1 MYKLTPTTLKN
12 ITLFWRWFLNHEI
25 EILKALLYQE
35 NYNDIFNNLNKKL
48 NTISSQIGFV
58 IKGTDNPNQKL
69 KIIFTAH
76 GNKKL
81 IPKVEA
87 IRQKAPT
94 FLNWQVES
102 FIKPVEDIEQ
112 FKQGL
117 DEAYIFPDFEL
128 KTSEAY
134 FSILDYDVDKKKL
147 NLIVYLKNYC
157 FHFDNSFLQE
167 AVYIMIED
175 LVGEMAVKKHISFVQ
190 LAQLSDNPRSLIRLY
205 ELQEYIEKL
214 SLLNKKTISKYNFI
228 PNK

>member
-1 MYKLTPTTLKN
+1 MYKLTPTTLKK
-12 ITLFWRWFLNHEI
+12 ITSFWRWFLNHEI

-48 NTISSQIGFV
+48 NTISTQIGYV
-58 IKGTDNPNQKL
+58 IKDTDNQNQKL

-81 IPKVEA
+81 MPKVEA
-87 IRQKAPT
+87 ITQNAPS
-94 FLNWQVES
+94 FIHWEVES
-102 FIKPVEDIEQ
+102 FIKPTEDIEK

-117 DEAYIFPDFEL
+117 DDAYIFPDFEL

-134 FSILDYDVDKKKL
+134 FSILDYNIEKKKL
-147 NLIVYLKNYC
+147 NLIVYLKNYR

-167 AVYIMIED
+167 AVFIMIED

-190 LAQLSDNPRSLIRLY
+190 LAQLSDNPKNLIRLY
-205 ELQEYIEKL
+205 ELQEYIERL
-214 SLLNKKTISKYNFI
+214 SLINRKNSSFLD
-228 PNK
+228 